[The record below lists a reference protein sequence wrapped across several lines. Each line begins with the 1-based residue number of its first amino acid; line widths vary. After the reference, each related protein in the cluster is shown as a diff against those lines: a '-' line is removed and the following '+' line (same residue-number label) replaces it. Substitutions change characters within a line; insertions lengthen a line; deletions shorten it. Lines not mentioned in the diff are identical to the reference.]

1 MAGASTRHPL
11 PATPWPHGTFLA
23 DLAAGSAT
31 NSATAALLAAGTPR
45 SYAPHEI
52 LLAEGHT
59 ETFVLLL
66 LTGVTKVTTVEPGGE
81 TALLAVRLGG
91 DLVGEFAA
99 FDNQPRS
106 ATVTAAS
113 PVRARR
119 LSQQVFLR
127 HLDGHPAV
135 ALAVS
140 RTLVRK
146 NRWSLRRRSDFSS
159 CPVATRVARVLA
171 DLAEDYGQQRD
182 DGALSI
188 PGLTQAEL
196 AGLVGARERS
206 VHEVLGALAAQQ
218 VIDVGYRRVT
228 VRSLD
233 GLREATEPPHK
244 PG

>member
-1 MAGASTRHPL
+1 MAGGGTRQRF
-11 PATPWPHGTFLA
+11 PAGPWPHGSFLA
-23 DLAAGSAT
+23 VLASASAPDT
-31 NSATAALLAAGTPR
+31 ATADLLSASTPR
-45 SYAPHEI
+45 TYDPHEI
-52 LLAEGHT
+52 LLAEGDT
-59 ETFVLLL
+59 GTFVLLL
-66 LTGVTKVTTVEPGGE
+66 LSGVAKVTTVAPGGE

-113 PVRARR
+113 RVHTRR
-119 LSQQVFLR
+119 LSQRTFLR
-127 HLDGHPAV
+127 WLNDHPAV
-135 ALAVS
+135 ALAVGQS
-140 RTLVRK
+140 LVRK
-146 NRWSLRRRSDFSS
+146 NRWSVRRRGDFSS

-171 DLAEDYGQQRD
+171 DLAEDYGQRGG

-206 VHEVLGALAAQQ
+206 VHEVLGALAAER

-228 VRSLD
+228 VRSLP
-233 GLREATEPPHK
+233 GLHEATELPPM
-244 PG
+244 PT

>member
-1 MAGASTRHPL
+1 MAAG
-11 PATPWPHGTFLA
+11 PWPHGSFLA
-23 DLAAGSAT
+23 GLAAASAPDT
-31 NSATAALLAAGTPR
+31 VTTALLSASTPR
-45 SYAPHEI
+45 VYEPHEI

-59 ETFVLLL
+59 GTFVLLL
-66 LTGVTKVTTVEPGGE
+66 LTGVTKVTAAAPGGE

-113 PVRARR
+113 RVRARR
-119 LSQQVFLR
+119 LSQQAFL
-127 HLDGHPAV
+127 HWLKGHPSV

-140 RTLVRK
+140 QSLVRK
-146 NRWSLRRRSDFSS
+146 NRWSVRRRSDFSS

-171 DLAEDYGQQRD
+171 DLADDYGHQRE
-182 DGALSI
+182 DGTLSI
-188 PGLTQAEL
+188 PRLTQAEL

-206 VHEVLGALAAQQ
+206 VHDVLGALAAEG

-228 VRSLD
+228 VRSLH
-233 GLREATEPPHK
+233 GLHTATEPPRT
-244 PG
+244 PT